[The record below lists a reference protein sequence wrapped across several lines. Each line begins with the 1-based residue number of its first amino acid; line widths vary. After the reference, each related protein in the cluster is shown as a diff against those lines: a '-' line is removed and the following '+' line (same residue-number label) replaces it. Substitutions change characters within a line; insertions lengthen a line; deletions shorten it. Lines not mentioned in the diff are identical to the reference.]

1 MKQEAAS
8 AAAQHGKYSLR
19 QKVIAFVLVMILLP
33 SVLIWAFSNFIFIR
47 INENTA
53 RRNMASALQ
62 QTEIILRNHIES
74 VQTFCEF
81 IAFDPTLVSYLRR
94 ARYQWLSKAEVIDC
108 LTYLTHMIDNLQNMN
123 SQLRFS
129 LYLNQPVLL
138 TGERVRFFGFSEMP
152 ADIMAIYA
160 DGATNGFLPPVTK
173 PVFPLRERNLYTVM
187 QSVSGIPLKQGSLG
201 LVVASIDSDVMEQIL
216 QDLRISYSATVFVHD
231 NKQAFLKRTD
241 SDDALIRHALSDVGR
256 LTENVLQYDGTD
268 YLVLAEP
275 IKGIGWTLVALVP
288 RNAVLQSSYQTAVLS
303 LLFSILF
310 AFIAVAVALIYFSRI
325 TRRLGEL
332 SDHLRFVENGDYGR
346 QVPLAGDREIRS
358 LQASFNSMS
367 RTIRDLINERY
378 RTQVLLQ
385 YSELKALENQIKPHF
400 LYNIMD
406 VIKFKAMRAGAAEV
420 VTQIDILARFFR
432 STLGT
437 GNRII
442 SLDEEMRHIALYM
455 QLQNYRYGDAIEFVK
470 DVPPELATVPMLR
483 FLLQPLVENAIVH
496 GIQQKTPPRGRIE
509 IAARQEQDDLV
520 LTVTDDGTGMP
531 PEMLEKILV
540 AKGRVYGVQNVHQRV
555 QVFYGDRY
563 GLSYI
568 YSNAT
573 GTCVAIRI
581 PIDYSAYEST

>member
-160 DGATNGFLPPVTK
+160 DGATKGFLPPVTK

-346 QVPLAGDREIRS
+346 QVPLADDREIRS

>member
-1 MKQEAAS
+1 MGQEARSS
-8 AAAQHGKYSLR
+8 AVRHGQYSLR

-33 SVLIWAFSNFIFIR
+33 SVLIWAISNFIFIR

-81 IAFDPTLVSYLRR
+81 IAFDPALVSYLRR

-108 LTYLTHMIDNLQNMN
+108 LTYMTHMIDNLQSMN

-160 DGATNGFLPPVTK
+160 AGATKGILPPVTK
-173 PVFPLRERNLYTVM
+173 PVFPLRERNLYTVI
-187 QSVSGIPLKQGSLG
+187 QSVNGNPYEQGSLG

-216 QDLRISYSATVFVHD
+216 RDLRISYNATVFVHD
-231 NKQAFLKRTD
+231 NNQAFLKRTD
-241 SDDALIRHALSDVGR
+241 SDDALIQHALGDTSR
-256 LTENVLQYDGTD
+256 LAGDVLQYGGTD
-268 YLVLAEP
+268 YLVLSEP
-275 IKGIGWTLVALVP
+275 IRNVGWTLVALVP

-310 AFIAVAVALIYFSRI
+310 VFIAVTVALTYFGRI

-346 QVPLAGDREIRS
+346 QVPLANDREIRS

-406 VIKFKAMRAGAAEV
+406 VIKFKAMRAGASEV
-420 VTQIDILARFFR
+420 VTQIEILARFFR

-442 SLDEEMRHIALYM
+442 SLDEEMRHIELYM

-509 IAARQEQDDLV
+509 ITARQEQDDLV
-520 LTVTDDGTGMP
+520 LTVTDDGSGMP

-563 GLSYI
+563 GLAYR
-568 YSNAT
+568 YSNAS
-573 GTCVAIRI
+573 GTCVAVRI